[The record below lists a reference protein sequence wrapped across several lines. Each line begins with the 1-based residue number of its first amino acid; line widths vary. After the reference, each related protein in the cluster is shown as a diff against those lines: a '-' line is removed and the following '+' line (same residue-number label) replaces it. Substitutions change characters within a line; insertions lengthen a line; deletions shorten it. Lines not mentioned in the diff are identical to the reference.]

1 MKISKRLSGI
11 YAGPLGKIL
20 ESMEDD
26 MNMSKVNFTG
36 WACLSAFVVGFLL
49 GAALL

>member
-1 MKISKRLSGI
+1 MKISKKLSGI
-11 YAGPLGKIL
+11 YDGPLGKTL
-20 ESMEDD
+20 ETLEHD
-26 MNMSKVNFTG
+26 MSKVNFTG

>member
-1 MKISKRLSGI
+1 MKIYKKLSGI
-11 YAGPLGKIL
+11 YDGPLGKIL
-20 ESMEDD
+20 ESMDDD
-26 MNMSKVNFTG
+26 MGRVRFTG